1 MTLYDLMDLCR
12 AWQAQGELLTNA
24 FDLTSMARSISQEES
39 FAARD
44 FLEKVMAV
52 ATESADDELVFEV
65 DDLLEI
71 VRHRWLLG
79 AVTPTEPARDS
90 SLPRIFP
97 SSTDSPFHLP
107 GK

>member
-12 AWQAQGELLTNA
+12 AWQTQGDLLTKA
-24 FDLTSMARSISQEES
+24 FDLTSMARSITQEES

-44 FLEKVMAV
+44 FLEKVMEV
-52 ATESADDELVFEV
+52 ATRSADDELVFEV

-79 AVTPTEPARDS
+79 VVTPTEPARAS
-90 SLPRIFP
+90 SLPQMFP
-97 SSTDSPFHLP
+97 SLTDSPSHP
-107 GK
+107 PAK